1 MKFSTLIPGVLIRR
15 KNRFI
20 ADVALETGE
29 SVAAYVPST
38 GRLPGALWP
47 GCRVWLAQTDDPR
60 RKTAYTL
67 LLTELHQ
74 GGLCSINAVLANQ
87 LFAEA
92 MIKGGLAA
100 FPYEQIEK
108 EVKHGHSRLDFRL
121 SSSQTVCWVEVKSV
135 TYVENGAGLF
145 PDAPTERGQR
155 HLAVLAELAAGGDQA
170 SAVFIAQREDAQYFS
185 PCEAIDPEF
194 TTALRR
200 AQRAGVA
207 VLAYRCDVSLE
218 GIEIAEEIPVNL

>member
-1 MKFSTLIPGVLIRR
+1 MKFPALTPGVLIRR

-20 ADVALETGE
+20 ADVQLETGE
-29 SVAAYVPST
+29 NVAAYVPST

-47 GCRVWLAQTDDPR
+47 NGRVWLTHADDPN

-87 LFAEA
+87 LFGEA
-92 MIKGGLAA
+92 LTKGSLAA

-108 EVKHGHSRLDFRL
+108 EVKRGHSRLDFRL
-121 SSSQTVCWVEVKSV
+121 SSQQKTCWVEVKSV
-135 TYVENGAGLF
+135 TYVEDGAGLF
-145 PDAPTERGQR
+145 PDAPTVRGQR
-155 HLAVLAELAAGGDQA
+155 HLEVLGELAAAGILA

-194 TTALRR
+194 ADALRR
-200 AQRAGVA
+200 AHRAGVA
-207 VLAYRCDVSLE
+207 IHAYRCDVRLE
-218 GIEIAEEIPVNL
+218 GIEITEEIPVDI